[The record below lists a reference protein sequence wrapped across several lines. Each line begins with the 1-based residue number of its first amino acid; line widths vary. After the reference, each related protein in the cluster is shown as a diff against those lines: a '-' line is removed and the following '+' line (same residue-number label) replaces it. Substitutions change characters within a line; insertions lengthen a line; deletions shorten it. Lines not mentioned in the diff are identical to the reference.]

1 MFKLPDGSLRLI
13 VQGLARVRLD
23 RVISASPY
31 LRAEVSPAV
40 ETTGDED
47 HLEID
52 ALERNIKSNFQHVI
66 SLSPAALRRS
76 PDPHSEHLGSG
87 KTGRLHRVEPDD
99 DHDPGQAGGAPSAQ
113 RARPDGSLEPGPE
126 SRNWK
131 CSSSAPRFSRR
142 CKSEVGKGQREYLL
156 REQLKAIQRELGE
169 SDEQA
174 QGDGRAT

>member
-1 MFKLPDGSLRLI
+1 MPLAVARETSVRLIDDAIVGGKLVGIFTQRDASVEEPGQEDLYQIGTATHVHKMFKLPDGSLRLI

-47 HLEID
+47 HLELD
-52 ALERNIKSNFQHVI
+52 ALERNIKSNFQQVI
-66 SLSPAALRRS
+66 SLSTLLS
-76 PDPHSEHLGSG
+76 DDLPDPHSEYLGSG

-113 RARPDGSLEPGPE
+113 RARPNGSLEPGP
-126 SRNWK
+126 
-131 CSSSAPRFSRR
+131 
-142 CKSEVGKGQREYLL
+142 
-156 REQLKAIQRELGE
+156 
-169 SDEQA
+169 D
-174 QGDGRAT
+174 